1 MANITTIKTKSGKS
15 RWVVDYYDINRNRRQ
30 KTFND
35 GRAAKEFKLSIEHKK
50 SRIRAGLEEALQP
63 NLRFDDMKDEY
74 LVIIDGQKK
83 PKTVQREETVF
94 RTLRLFIPNEK
105 IRNISASTIRQYVHY
120 RIDECKVSPATV
132 NAELRTLKSFFN
144 ILIAHD
150 YVQVNPIMSVKLLPV
165 ENKEPQTFS
174 DDEIEKI
181 LNQVDDPNYMDLV
194 QMYLHTGARRAELLP
209 ANFTWEN
216 VDFEG
221 RMIRLRGKFDK
232 ERPVP
237 LDNKAFDIL
246 HKRKFQQKLEHPFNF
261 DYDYMYKKI
270 KKYITDAGIK
280 NGTLHGF
287 RRSFGSKLVQS
298 GVDIYVVSKLLGH
311 SSIKVTEQAYIHL
324 LDSNLKDGVSLLDA
338 IW

>member
-1 MANITTIKTKSGKS
+1 MK
-15 RWVVDYYDINRNRRQ
+15 DYYLI
-30 KTFND
+30 
-35 GRAAKEFKLSIEHKK
+35 L
-50 SRIRAGLEEALQP
+50 
-63 NLRFDDMKDEY
+63 
-74 LVIIDGQKK
+74 IDGQKK
-83 PKTVQREETVF
+83 PKTIQREETVF

-105 IRNISASTIRQYVHY
+105 IRNISASTIKQYVHY
-120 RIDECKVSPATV
+120 RIDECKVSPSTV

-144 ILIAHD
+144 ILIAHN
-150 YVQVNPIMSVKLLPV
+150 YVQVNPIMSVKFLPI
-165 ENKEPQTFS
+165 EKTEPQTYS

-181 LNQVDDPNYMDLV
+181 LKQVDDPNYLDLIE
-194 QMYLHTGARRAELLP
+194 MYLHTGARRAELLLP
-209 ANFTWEN
+209 NFTWEN

-232 ERPVP
+232 ERLVP
-237 LDNKAFDIL
+237 LDRKAFDIL
-246 HKRKFQQKLEHPFNF
+246 QKRNFRQKLEYPFNF

-324 LDSNLKDGVSLLDA
+324 LDSNLKDGVGVLDGL
-338 IW
+338 W

>member
-1 MANITTIKTKSGKS
+1 MASIRKVKTKSGL
-15 RWVVDYYDINRNRRQ
+15 RWRVDYYDINQKRKM
-30 KTFND
+30 KTFQSHK
-35 GRAAKEFKLSIEHKK
+35 AAQEFKLSIEHKK

-105 IRNISASTIRQYVHY
+105 IRNISASTIRQYAHY

-132 NAELRTLKSFFN
+132 NTELRTLKSFFN

-150 YVQVNPIMSVKLLPV
+150 YVQINPIMSVKLLPV

-181 LNQVDDPNYMDLV
+181 LNQVDDPNYMDLI
-194 QMYLHTGARRAELLP
+194 QMYLHTGARRAELLLP
-209 ANFTWEN
+209 NFTWEN
-216 VDFEG
+216 VDFAG
-221 RMIRLRGKFDK
+221 KMIRLRGKFDK
-232 ERPVP
+232 ERLVP

-261 DYDYMYKKI
+261 DYHYMYKKI